1 MKPGVCQLRLDFI
14 HFKMGKMSSSG
25 QCPEGDSLEVEMSVK
40 NSQLPVK
47 QLCGTL
53 TSHQVV
59 RKYFMQNISY
69 KIISSYNCIHPRP
82 QILISIFTLEKM
94 TATRPGLSP
103 STPASPTSG
112 TPGTSR
118 SLRSPAMELLYKL
131 LQDVLR

>member
-1 MKPGVCQLRLDFI
+1 
-14 HFKMGKMSSSG
+14 MSAEAGLHPLQDGQDELQWSVSGGRQSGGGDECEEQSAAGQTTVWNTDISSG
-25 QCPEGDSLEVEMSVK
+25 SEKIFHAKLF
-40 NSQLPVK
+40 
-47 QLCGTL
+47 
-53 TSHQVV
+53 HQ
-59 RKYFMQNISY
+59 IT
-69 KIISSYNCIHPRP
+69 ICIHPRP
-82 QILISIFTLEKM
+82 LILTSIFTLEKM